1 MAGYDIIGDVHGN
14 ADKLEALLRTMD
26 YREQGG
32 AWQHSERTVVFVGDL
47 IDRGPGQLRTIEI
60 AHRMREAGSA
70 QIVLGNHEF
79 NAVAWANNDP
89 DAPGTPLRPHTRGK
103 RAQHEAFLAEV
114 EEGSPDHRKLIAWFH
129 TIPLWLDLDGVR
141 VIHACWHPESMD
153 AIGQL
158 LDDGCLTHDLVVAAS
173 RKGSAEHGAIEVL
186 LKGPEVQLPHPHH
199 YLDKGGVKRTKAR
212 HRWWDPEARTYRTAA
227 QIPEGSLTEDGT
239 PMPQLPDEP
248 LAETDLPR
256 YADKVPL
263 VVGHYWF
270 SGAPASLTPWVACVD
285 YSVGNGG
292 PLVAYRWRGEAELH
306 PDHFVGAG

>member
-1 MAGYDIIGDVHGN
+1 M
-14 ADKLEALLRTMD
+14 
-26 YREQGG
+26 
-32 AWQHSERTVVFVGDL
+32 FVGDL

-79 NAVAWANNDP
+79 NAVAWATDDP
-89 DAPGTPLRPHTRGK
+89 DAPGTPLRPHTCGK

-114 EEGSPDHRKLIAWFH
+114 EGSTRHRELIAWFH

-153 AIGQL
+153 AIGPL
-158 LDDGCLTHDLVVAAS
+158 LDDGRLTHDLVVAAS

-212 HRWWDPEARTYRTAA
+212 HRWWDPEARTYATAA
-227 QIPEGSLTEDGT
+227 LIPEGSLTEHGE
-239 PMPQLPDEP
+239 PMPPLPDEP

-270 SGAPASLTPWVACVD
+270 SGTPASLTPWVACVD

-292 PLVAYRWRGEAELH
+292 PLVAYRWSGETELL

>member
-1 MAGYDIIGDVHGN
+1 MRGYDIIGDVHGN
-14 ADKLEALLRTMD
+14 ADKLEALLRTMG

-32 AWQHSERTVVFVGDL
+32 AWRHPERTVVFVGDL

-79 NAVAWANNDP
+79 NAVAWATDDP
-89 DAPGTPLRPHTRGK
+89 DAPGTPLRPHSPSK
-103 RAQHEAFLAEV
+103 RDQHEAFLAEV
-114 EEGSPDHRKLIAWFH
+114 KEHPPRHREVIDWFH

-141 VIHACWHPESMD
+141 IIHACWHPESMD
-153 AIGQL
+153 AIGPL
-158 LDDGCLTHDLVVAAS
+158 LDDGHLTHDLVVAAS

-212 HRWWDPEARTYRTAA
+212 LRWWDPEARTYATAA

-270 SGAPASLTPWVACVD
+270 SGTPASLTPWVACVD

-292 PLVAYRWRGEAELH
+292 PLVAYRWSGETELL

>member
-1 MAGYDIIGDVHGN
+1 MAGYDIIGDVHGH
-14 ADKLEALLRTMD
+14 ADKLEALLRTMG

-32 AWQHSERTVVFVGDL
+32 AWRHPERTVVFVGDL
-47 IDRGPGQLRTIEI
+47 IDRGPGQLRTIDI
-60 AHRMREAGSA
+60 AHRMREAGCA
-70 QIVLGNHEF
+70 KIVLGNHEF
-79 NAVAWANNDP
+79 NAVAWATDDP
-89 DAPGTPLRPHTRGK
+89 DAPGTPLRPHSPSK
-103 RAQHEAFLAEV
+103 HHQHEAFLTEV
-114 EEGSPDHRKLIAWFH
+114 EEGSHRHSELIDWFH
-129 TIPLWLDLDGVR
+129 SIPLWLDLDGVR
-141 VIHACWHPESMD
+141 IIHACWHPQSMD
-153 AIGQL
+153 TIDPL

-186 LKGPEVQLPHPHH
+186 LKGPEVQLPDPHH

-212 HRWWDPEARTYRTAA
+212 HRWWDPEARTYATAA

-292 PLVAYRWRGEAELH
+292 PLVAYRWSGEAEFQL
-306 PDHFVGAG
+306 DHFVAAG